1 VRPLTGRGLA
11 SQTESGENPQRRQT
25 VTKLL
30 LGAVLGLLVL
40 LHPAAAQAPPP
51 ELGQG
56 WIPEFTLTSR
66 QLLQLAEATPAEK
79 FTWRPGPGV
88 RSISE
93 VYMHL
98 AAGNF
103 WLMEQAGVP
112 SSPEA
117 SKMPKDLKSVTSKA
131 EVIQWLRSSLD
142 AVRKG
147 YESADRQKKV
157 QFFGKETTSE
167 LVFLR
172 ILIHNNEHMGQSIAY
187 ARMNGVVP
195 PWSQVP

>member
-1 VRPLTGRGLA
+1 LVALVLGVACGVTCFPRTGLA
-11 SQTESGENPQRRQT
+11 QD
-25 VTKLL
+25 V
-30 LGAVLGLLVL
+30 
-40 LHPAAAQAPPP
+40 PP

-66 QLLQLAEATPAEK
+66 QLLQLAEATPADK
-79 FTWRPGPGV
+79 FGWRPGPGV
-88 RSISE
+88 RSVSE

-98 AAGNF
+98 ALGNF
-103 WLMEQAGVP
+103 WLLQQAAVTTAESAKLPTEKGVT
-112 SSPEA
+112 A
-117 SKMPKDLKSVTSKA
+117 KA
-131 EVIQWLRSSLD
+131 DVIQWLKKSLD

-172 ILIHNNEHMGQSIAY
+172 ILLHNNEHMGQSIAY
-187 ARMNGVVP
+187 ARMNGIVP
-195 PWSQVP
+195 PWSKAP